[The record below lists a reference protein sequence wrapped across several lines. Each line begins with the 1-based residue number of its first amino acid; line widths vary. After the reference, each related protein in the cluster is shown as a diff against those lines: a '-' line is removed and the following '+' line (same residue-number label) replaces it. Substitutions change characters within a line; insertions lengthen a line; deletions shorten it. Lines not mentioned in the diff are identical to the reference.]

1 MKVEVASSSAENFEH
16 AVRFYDA
23 KRNALEDK
31 RKKDTQPIYR
41 FNLVCLD
48 ESTSKKNQFSE
59 IWLFSHDGQGS
70 DFVNRVRL
78 EDLSELTNFS

>member
-1 MKVEVASSSAENFEH
+1 MKVEVAESSANSFEH
-16 AVRFYDA
+16 AVRFYDS
-23 KRNALEDK
+23 KRHTLEDK
-31 RKKDTQPIYR
+31 CKKDTQPVYR

-70 DFVNRVRL
+70 DFVDRVRL
-78 EDLSELTNFS
+78 EDLS